1 MMSPLTS
8 SIQHHTL
15 QFIASVMRQEKKK
28 AFNWKVRS
36 KTVFTDG
43 MITCVKKKK
52 KLLGLV
58 FCKVARYKII
68 YKNPFYFYILRHLS
82 RLSESPF

>member
-1 MMSPLTS
+1 MSPLTS

-52 KLLGLV
+52 KATGISVLQG
-58 FCKVARYKII
+58 CKIQDHIQKSVLFLYT
-68 YKNPFYFYILRHLS
+68 
-82 RLSESPF
+82 